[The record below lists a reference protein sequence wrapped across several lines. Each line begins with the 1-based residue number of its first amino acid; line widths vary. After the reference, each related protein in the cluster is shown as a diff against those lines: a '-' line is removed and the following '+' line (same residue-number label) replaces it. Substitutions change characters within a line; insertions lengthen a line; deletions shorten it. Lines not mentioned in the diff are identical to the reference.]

1 MLTNELTGEFVT
13 TKKVGGI
20 FSLNE
25 NENPHWYHAN
35 HVLIPYCSSDSWSG
49 NSYASNQGDFS
60 FLGAKILQ
68 QVITEL
74 MPVGL
79 KDANLLLLAGS
90 SAGAVGVMV
99 NLDRISNLVTSL
111 GSTATVVG
119 LADSGWFIDNVP
131 FSMSNNDLYTSYTSP
146 STSSVSTSV
155 AGHNLFGGHNNN
167 DSTHTSRSR
176 QQQQQQQANSI
187 KLLCQKYPHACP
199 PVEGIKLG
207 YKYWNGL
214 VSQNCYNQYTSEP
227 WRCYFGYRI
236 YPTLNTPI
244 FIIQWI
250 FDEAQM
256 TFDNVAHPV
265 TKAEWNYIHKLGQDL
280 KRTFANVTALFAP
293 SCVSHIVLTKK

>member
-1 MLTNELTGEFVT
+1 M
-13 TKKVGGI
+13 GGI

-68 QVITEL
+68 QVIIEL
-74 MPVGL
+74 MPLGL

-99 NLDRISNLVTSL
+99 NLDRINNLVASL
-111 GSTATVVG
+111 GSNANVIG

-131 FSMSNNDLYTSYTSP
+131 FSTSNNHLYTSYTSS
-146 STSSVSTSV
+146 STIGQ
-155 AGHNLFGGHNNN
+155 ANNNNGHNLMSGIVN
-167 DSTHTSRSR
+167 DSVNTMSRSR
-176 QQQQQQQANSI
+176 QQQQANSI
-187 KLLCQKYPHACP
+187 KLLCQQWPNACP

-214 VSQNCYNQYTSEP
+214 VSQDCHNEYSSEP

-236 YPTLNTPI
+236 YPTLKTPI
-244 FIIQWI
+244 FIVQWI

-293 SCVSHIVLTKK
+293 SCVSHTVLTKR

>member
-1 MLTNELTGEFVT
+1 M
-13 TKKVGGI
+13 GGI

-25 NENPHWYHAN
+25 NENPHWSNAN

-49 NSYASNQGDFS
+49 NSYSSDQDDFS

-68 QVITEL
+68 QVIIEL
-74 MPVGL
+74 MPLGV

-111 GSTATVVG
+111 GSSATVIG

-131 FSMSNNDLYTSYTSP
+131 FSASDKNFYSRYTSTISQ
-146 STSSVSTSV
+146 V
-155 AGHNLFGGHNNN
+155 NN
-167 DSTHTSRSR
+167 DSFNGMTRSR
-176 QQQQQQQANSI
+176 QQQQQQANSI
-187 KLLCQKYPHACP
+187 KLLCQQWPHACP

-214 VSQNCYNQYTSEP
+214 VPTNCHNQYTSEP

-236 YPTLNTPI
+236 YPTLKTPI
-244 FIIQWI
+244 FIVQWI

-256 TFDNVAHPV
+256 TFDNVAHPA
-265 TKAEWNYIHKLGQDL
+265 TKEEWNYIYKLGQDL

-293 SCVSHIVLTKK
+293 SCISHTVLTKR